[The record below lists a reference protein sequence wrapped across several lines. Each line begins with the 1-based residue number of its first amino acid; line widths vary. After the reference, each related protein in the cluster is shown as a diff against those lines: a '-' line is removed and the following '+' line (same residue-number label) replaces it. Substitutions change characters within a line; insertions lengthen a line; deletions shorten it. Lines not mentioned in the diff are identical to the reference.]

1 MSSITE
7 RLSEFAASLDY
18 DQIPSEVST
27 RAKQLLLD
35 ITGISLRG
43 LNDTE
48 STEPMR
54 KTLARLGLASGDS
67 IVIGDAG
74 GYAPTAAALL
84 NGASAHSLDFDDTHA
99 AGSIHSSAPIVPAAL
114 AAAQMANAQRK
125 GLSGGYCRGL

>member
-43 LNDTE
+43 
-48 STEPMR
+48 
-54 KTLARLGLASGDS
+54 
-67 IVIGDAG
+67 
-74 GYAPTAAALL
+74 
-84 NGASAHSLDFDDTHA
+84 
-99 AGSIHSSAPIVPAAL
+99 
-114 AAAQMANAQRK
+114 
-125 GLSGGYCRGL
+125 